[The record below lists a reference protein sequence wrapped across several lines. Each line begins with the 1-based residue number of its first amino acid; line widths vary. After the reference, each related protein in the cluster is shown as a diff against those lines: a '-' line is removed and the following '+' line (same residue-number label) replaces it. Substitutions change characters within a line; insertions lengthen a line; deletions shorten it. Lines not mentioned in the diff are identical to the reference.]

1 MQKYNFDA
9 FSCRHFN
16 FKIVLQSAPEHAIFI
31 QKIDKFSSTP
41 YGASTFGRRLYRI
54 LDTPLVRAKS
64 VYFTMSLV
72 GGDS

>member
-9 FSCRHFN
+9 FFCRHFN

-41 YGASTFGRRLYRI
+41 SAPTAPRP
-54 LDTPLVRAKS
+54 LDPMAPAYTES
-64 VYFTMSLV
+64 
-72 GGDS
+72 

>member
-41 YGASTFGRRLYRI
+41 YGASTLGPYGPRLYRI

-64 VYFTMSLV
+64 VYFT
-72 GGDS
+72 GGVA